1 MKKLRKTIS
10 FLLVLA
16 LVWGLVP
23 TSFAE
28 PEEVLA
34 VETPT
39 GPTSGTCGALGTGEN
54 IQWQLTPDTEAD
66 WDIVQGQPYKLT
78 LTGSGEM
85 ANYDIYEIYC
95 IWSWIKKNRTKC
107 ICV

>member
-1 MKKLRKTIS
+1 MRKLRKTIS

-23 TSFAE
+23 TSYAE

-39 GPTSGTCGALGTGEN
+39 GPTSETCGADITWE
-54 IQWQLTPDTEAD
+54 LTIDDEAE
-66 WDIVQGQPYKLT
+66 WDLAQGQPYKLT

-85 ANYDIYEIYC
+85 TNYQFDHQE
-95 IWSWIKKNRTKC
+95 
-107 ICV
+107 

>member
-1 MKKLRKTIS
+1 MGSGTKILLGKKEWKMKKLRKMIG

-78 LTGSGEM
+78 LTEAGRWR
-85 ANYDIYEIYC
+85 II
-95 IWSWIKKNRTKC
+95 IF
-107 ICV
+107 